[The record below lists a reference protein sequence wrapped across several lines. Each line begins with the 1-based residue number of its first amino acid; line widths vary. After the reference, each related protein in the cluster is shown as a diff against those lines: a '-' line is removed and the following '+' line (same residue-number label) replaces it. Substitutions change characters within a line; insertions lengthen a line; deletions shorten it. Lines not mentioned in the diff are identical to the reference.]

1 MIVVKIQNR
10 NKHKWMRTGGT
21 HILGNPH
28 IYTKSDVA
36 RGWKFFT
43 LSRIHIYYMI
53 YIYLYIFMHT
63 NLYIY
68 IYLSS
73 KKKCFR
79 IVSSQPHEFP
89 TVTHD
94 SSRFDIVAA
103 RLHPSWALWRPA
115 VRKTVP
121 GSRKLRALNGG
132 WTGKRKRSNLRNM
145 IFGRKT
151 ILSQVSKR

>member
-53 YIYLYIFMHT
+53 YIYISEILYIIVC
-63 NLYIY
+63 LCIY
-68 IYLSS
+68 VQTLC
-73 KKKCFR
+73 KW
-79 IVSSQPHEFP
+79 PHLASPRP
-89 TVTHD
+89 TFKRSTGQIDRCGFTGWIH
-94 SSRFDIVAA
+94 R
-103 RLHPSWALWRPA
+103 
-115 VRKTVP
+115 
-121 GSRKLRALNGG
+121 RKL
-132 WTGKRKRSNLRNM
+132 NLRWESPRNHGFLRR
-145 IFGRKT
+145 IFT
-151 ILSQVSKR
+151 LW

>member
-1 MIVVKIQNR
+1 MDENWGYPYFRKPPHLYQ
-10 NKHKWMRTGGT
+10 KWRGSWVEILYAFT
-21 HILGNPH
+21 HTYIL
-28 IYTKSDVA
+28 YD
-36 RGWKFFT
+36 
-43 LSRIHIYYMI
+43 I

-63 NLYIY
+63 NIY

-103 RLHPSWALWRPA
+103 KLHPSWALWMPA